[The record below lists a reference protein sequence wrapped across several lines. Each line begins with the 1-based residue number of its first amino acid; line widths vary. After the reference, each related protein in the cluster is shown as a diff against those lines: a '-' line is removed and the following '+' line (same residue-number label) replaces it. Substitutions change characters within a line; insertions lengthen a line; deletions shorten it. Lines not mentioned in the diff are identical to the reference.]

1 MGCVTTQIWSIINN
15 SSENI
20 CCYTVY
26 HKYDSYSQLCSKCRK
41 HRPAHA
47 KHVNKWIV
55 LRDVF
60 ASSARIKSLFWIS
73 KFENIT
79 CQTFFLYLYNLYNW
93 LWLRTSPSKLR
104 AQILFRFIVQKL
116 KIDVAKIPRSWTT
129 AQHEKPGWGG
139 SNLSSLLF
147 TYPSHWYFTKTCE
160 IILNIIYYRKDIQ
173 NLPHIVFW

>member
-20 CCYTVY
+20 CCYIVY
-26 HKYDSYSQLCSKCRK
+26 YKYDSYSQLCSKCRK
-41 HRPAHA
+41 HRPAHD

-93 LWLRTSPSKLR
+93 LWMTTK
-104 AQILFRFIVQKL
+104 ILLCIREFLLLSFSWNLPWL
-116 KIDVAKIPRSWTT
+116 KIHLYYIHLDWKSW
-129 AQHEKPGWGG
+129 Q
-139 SNLSSLLF
+139 
-147 TYPSHWYFTKTCE
+147 
-160 IILNIIYYRKDIQ
+160 IYC
-173 NLPHIVFW
+173 

>member
-47 KHVNKWIV
+47 KYVNKWIV

-93 LWLRTSPSKLR
+93 LWMTTK
-104 AQILFRFIVQKL
+104 ILLCIREFLLLSFSWNLPWL
-116 KIDVAKIPRSWTT
+116 KIHLDWKSW
-129 AQHEKPGWGG
+129 Q
-139 SNLSSLLF
+139 
-147 TYPSHWYFTKTCE
+147 
-160 IILNIIYYRKDIQ
+160 IYC
-173 NLPHIVFW
+173 